1 MPDIIYYYKTGLI
14 GGTVG
19 CLDSIDGA
27 DLKDEDPAT
36 VMTAEKIYFYAYDS
50 DSGLAESSPDI
61 IKPDTNAVDGRW
73 ILQNTLSGDVLRK
86 GLLQLATAV
95 ESISGIDTAKAVT
108 PAGLTS
114 RLGSPGEIGGVTPGK
129 ASFTELN
136 FTSLGGVEYVEGD
149 VEMTGYLTFTDST
162 GSYKIAVEK
171 L

>member
-1 MPDIIYYYKTGLI
+1 MDIIAYFKTGLI
-14 GGTVG
+14 GGTVE

-27 DLKDEDPAT
+27 DLQDTDPAI
-36 VMTAEKIYFYAYDS
+36 VMTATKVYFYAYDY
-50 DSGLAESSPDI
+50 DSGLAESSPDV
-61 IKPDTNAVDGRW
+61 IKPDTNAIDGRW
-73 ILQNTLSGDVLRK
+73 ILQNILAGDILRK
-86 GLLQLATAV
+86 GLLQLATAA

-114 RLGSPGEIGGVTPGK
+114 RLGSPGEIGGVTPNT
-129 ASFTELN
+129 ATFTELN
-136 FTSLGGVEYVEGD
+136 FDTLGGVGYVEGD